1 MSKNVLLAI
10 VVLVAAT
17 HALDAN
23 AKKPQA
29 AKPAA
34 AAKAPEAVAV
44 DVPPPSGNW
53 EPAVAPANGHVW
65 SGGYYEWKDGHYA
78 WKPGEWVVAREGMEY
93 RQHKWVQRPDGK
105 WILTGGDWV
114 TPKENVAGKQ

>member
-1 MSKNVLLAI
+1 MSKNVLLAL
-10 VVLVAAT
+10 VVAVAAT
-17 HALDAN
+17 QALDAN
-23 AKKPQA
+23 AKKP
-29 AKPAA
+29 AKPA
-34 AAKAPEAVAV
+34 AAKAPEVVAV

-65 SGGYYEWKDGHYA
+65 SAGYYEWKDGRYA

-114 TPKENVAGKQ
+114 GPKEDVAGKQ